1 MDRILP
7 AEPSIEPADL
17 SSKLGIPV
25 GEAMVILSELRISAG
40 ELEQEISQPTKV
52 KRYGKVCLGGTFSV
66 VHHGH
71 LSLLWTAFSVGEKVV
86 IGLTSDNLVQKIGK
100 SYEVPPYEVRLE
112 NLRKALA
119 EHGWLDTAEI
129 MKIDDPYGPSV
140 TDQTI
145 DAIVVSPSTAGRA
158 AEINDI
164 RMDKMLTQLEVVV
177 CPMVLAQDGKP
188 INSSRICRGEISPE
202 GEVLSRI
209 AEDRPGPASVD
220 RSSTDLVS
228 THPAGRSLVRREDHA
243 GKKHQRQQ
251 NDGHRCYGELEQSDY
266 ACTDG
271 AIGRHA
277 NAIGPVHCY

>member
-7 AEPSIEPADL
+7 AEPSIEPVDL

-40 ELEQEISQPTKV
+40 ELTQEISQPSKM

-66 VHHGH
+66 VHYGH

-86 IGLTSDNLVQKIGK
+86 IGLTSENLVQKIGK
-100 SYEVPPYEVRLE
+100 SYEVPSYEVRLE
-112 NLRKALA
+112 NLRKALK
-119 EHGWLDTAEI
+119 EYGWLDSEI
-129 MKIDDPYGPSV
+129 VKIDDPYGPSV

-177 CPMVLAQDGKP
+177 CPMVLAEDGKP
-188 INSSRICRGEISPE
+188 INSTRISRGEISPK
-202 GEVLSRI
+202 GEVLSRVV
-209 AEDRPGPASVD
+209 EDLPGTASVD
-220 RSSTDLVS
+220 QSSADPWSALTRVDA
-228 THPAGRSLVRREDHA
+228 P
-243 GKKHQRQQ
+243 
-251 NDGHRCYGELEQSDY
+251 
-266 ACTDG
+266 
-271 AIGRHA
+271 
-277 NAIGPVHCY
+277 